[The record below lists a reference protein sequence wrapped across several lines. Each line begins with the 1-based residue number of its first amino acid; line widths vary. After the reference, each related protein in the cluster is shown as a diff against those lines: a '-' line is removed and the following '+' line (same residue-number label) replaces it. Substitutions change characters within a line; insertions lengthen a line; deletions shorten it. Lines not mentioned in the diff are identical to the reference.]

1 MTKNKRARQ
10 SKLAKAGDKLLTAG
24 AAIVV
29 LFGMIIGAPIYLL
42 IAIFKPDVIRN
53 LHHWENTD
61 CYGAIMMKD

>member
-42 IAIFKPDVIRN
+42 IAKFRPDIISIRIN
-53 LHHWENTD
+53 NN
-61 CYGAIMMKD
+61 M